1 MSGPTCPTSRP
12 TSRHI
17 TTPRSTSGAGSS
29 AASPWRSICPK
40 IGSTRGVTKP
50 PSQLRLV
57 HYPPDPGVDPNST
70 GIGAHTDY
78 EVFTILHTTG
88 PGLEVLNARGA
99 WIDAPPIDGAF
110 VVNIGDMFEV
120 LTNGAWVST
129 THRVRKV
136 SRERYSLPFFFNFD
150 YRTRVEPLAR
160 FVGASGPRYGTVLA
174 GDHLLAQTMQ
184 SFMYLKRAVDTDC

>member
-1 MSGPTCPTSRP
+1 M
-12 TSRHI
+12 
-17 TTPRSTSGAGSS
+17 
-29 AASPWRSICPK
+29 
-40 IGSTRGVTKP
+40 TKP

-99 WIDAPPIDGAF
+99 SIDAPPIDGAF

-136 SRERYSLPFFFNFD
+136 SRERYSFPFFFNFD
-150 YRTRVEPLAR
+150 YRTRVSRSLGSWAR
-160 FVGASGPRYGTVLA
+160 ADRVTAPCWPAITCSRRRCKASCT
-174 GDHLLAQTMQ
+174 
-184 SFMYLKRAVDTDC
+184 